1 MISRQTL
8 EEANMK
14 MVGNTARTILFTTVS
29 LAPESPSLSK
39 LLHYLHYR
47 VETPA
52 TFAEKVRQEL
62 TVRSFEEFIDKF
74 APCYF
79 YRLRPAHEPVEAE
92 QFSDTDSMDAESFAE
107 DLESFASDSAEAAV
121 SATEDATPT
130 LGALP
135 YYEFSLEGGPENQ
148 GWRKVTITLDHP
160 FLISLQRLVKERSL
174 GQKASFQ
181 VSVDSAL
188 FGFKPRAQFL
198 NARRKIQDLAAASE
212 RLTTEM
218 RRNPNS
224 PDTRRALD
232 LYERKLFEM
241 ENALGDDL
249 RQIPIITHGL
259 GESLKAIGNYK
270 PLEGEAS
277 SGDYILALGE
287 RGKVVA
293 KARELPDAQQS
304 LKALDAASQ
313 PSGGREIVK
322 LTDALESR
330 PLAKREIR
338 EIAKL
343 PPQERYPALV
353 GSFMSEMIRIGRVNP
368 LVGNVLAVVLQDPRQ
383 LAEWSID
390 VKEVA
395 VYHDTFLG
403 IYSRAIEDFLR
414 TVSPLFETIMGV
426 YLFFNEF
433 PIDIRDARPELIVA
447 NDELSDLWEIYHDAF
462 VDFVRTFCL
471 QENNHYRDAFGFA
484 IVPSVQPLLTT
495 EYNRQPTPQI
505 RARVF
510 EEDYA
515 QGAPT
520 PTVETDRIRLDEEI
534 ETLRRER
541 MVERGGYGRATES
554 GALLGLL
561 ELAYECGF
569 VVFFSPEERLISG
582 RIVPQ
587 MIDELIE
594 NYAPRSLTSRAIAS
608 AAVLCM
614 PDFSVLPPDGVLIT
628 GKVSDGREVGVE
640 VPEIV
645 VRGCYVAAGRYA
657 ANDHPKILARSLLA
671 APRDLQKSLKVRT
684 QLPGVSLDLDKY
696 PYLGTTNIAT
706 DHFTENYLTRQL
718 IGRDKPFLIFT
729 QVSGQPPYIAQAHTL
744 YLVARDQGQYC
755 YVPIHHYRQYTYL
768 KRLLK
773 VAHAIGR
780 GGAWPRHDEMQ
791 TLMDNLIQFFGWY
804 DINKEGYVNS
814 FPSLLEG
821 DKIIV
826 EPIGDGAS
834 QRGYHFK
841 LPFPDY
847 IIGEMEITF

>member
-14 MVGNTARTILFTTVS
+14 MVGNTSRTILFTTVS

-39 LLHYLHYR
+39 LLHYLHHR
-47 VETPA
+47 VDTPA
-52 TFAEKVRQEL
+52 TFAEKVRREL
-62 TVRSFEEFIDKF
+62 TVRSFEEFINKF

-79 YRLRPAHEPVEAE
+79 YRLRPAREAALE
-92 QFSDTDSMDAESFAE
+92 EAPTYTDAESYLGESA
-107 DLESFASDSAEAAV
+107 DLPTEESGDHAPASPEEAA
-121 SATEDATPT
+121 EPT
-130 LGALP
+130 LDSLP
-135 YYEFSLEGGPENQ
+135 YYEFSLEGGPESQ
-148 GWRKVTITLDHP
+148 GWRKVVITLDHP

-174 GQKASFQ
+174 AQKASFQ

-198 NARRKIQDLAAASE
+198 NARRKVQDLAAASD

-232 LYERKLFEM
+232 LYERKLLEM

-249 RQIPIITHGL
+249 RQIPIIAHGL
-259 GESLKAIGNYK
+259 SESLKAISGYK
-270 PLEGEAS
+270 PLEGESA

-293 KARELPDAQQS
+293 KVRELPDAQQS
-304 LKALDAASQ
+304 LKALEASSQ
-313 PSGGREIVK
+313 PTSGREIVK
-322 LTDALESR
+322 LTEALESR

-368 LVGNVLAVVLQDPRQ
+368 LVGNVLAIVLQDPRQ

-390 VKEVA
+390 TKEVA
-395 VYHDTFLG
+395 IYHDTFLG

-433 PIDIRDARPELIVA
+433 PIDIRDARPELVVA
-447 NDELSDLWEIYHDAF
+447 NDELSDLWEIYHDPF
-462 VDFVRTFCL
+462 VEFMRTFCL

-484 IVPSVQPLLTT
+484 IVPSVQPLLTA
-495 EYNRQPTPQI
+495 EFDRQPTPQI
-505 RARVF
+505 RASFF

-515 QGAPT
+515 QGAAT
-520 PTVETDRIRLDEEI
+520 PTEEADRIRLDEEI
-534 ETLRRER
+534 EALRRER
-541 MVERGGYGRATES
+541 MVERGGYGRATDS

-561 ELAYECGF
+561 ELGYECGF

-582 RIVPQ
+582 RIIPQ
-587 MIDELIE
+587 VIDELVE
-594 NYAPRSLTSRAIAS
+594 NYAPRSVSSQPAAS
-608 AAVLCM
+608 AGVVCL
-614 PDFSVLPPDGVLIT
+614 PDFSVLPPDGILIT

-657 ANDHPKILARSLLA
+657 ANDHPKILARNLLA
-671 APRDLQKSLKVRT
+671 APRDLQRSLKVRT

-744 YLVARDQGQYC
+744 RLVARDQGQYC
-755 YVPIHHYRQYTYL
+755 YVPIHHYRQHTYL
-768 KRLLK
+768 KRMLK

-780 GGAWPRHDEMQ
+780 GGAWPKPEDMQ
-791 TLMDNLIQFFGWY
+791 ALMDNLTQFFGWY

-826 EPIGDGAS
+826 EPIGDGLS

-841 LPFPDY
+841 LPFLDY